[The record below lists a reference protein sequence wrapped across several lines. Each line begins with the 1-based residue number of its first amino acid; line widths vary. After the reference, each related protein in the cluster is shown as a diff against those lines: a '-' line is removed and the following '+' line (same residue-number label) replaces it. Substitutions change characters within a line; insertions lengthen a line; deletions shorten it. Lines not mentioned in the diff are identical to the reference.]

1 MFHDPPEVTSGRVFF
16 FPVLLKVKIIYRM
29 FSIIFVQNDEI

>member
-1 MFHDPPEVTSGRVFF
+1 MFHDPPEVNSGRVFLSVF
-16 FPVLLKVKIIYRM
+16 LLKVKIIHRM